1 METNGLGPELL
12 ALGIAMFTSF
22 LKDGD
27 LVPTE
32 FQLDGQAESYWATC
46 KGWSDGPLIQGGKY
60 PNKYCC

>member
-12 ALGIAMFTSF
+12 ALGIAMFASF

-32 FQLDGQAESYWATC
+32 LQLDGQAESYWATC
-46 KGWSDGPLIQGGKY
+46 RG
-60 PNKYCC
+60 

>member
-12 ALGIAMFTSF
+12 ALGIAMFASF

-46 KGWSDGPLIQGGKY
+46 RG
-60 PNKYCC
+60 